1 MIFEGVVSSEG
12 TETMFTGVGEGIS
25 KVMRFDMVSDIPGG
39 LVGHVETYSACKHST
54 LSLGHVFFKVFG
66 C

>member
-1 MIFEGVVSSEG
+1 MIFEGVVGSER

-25 KVMRFDMVSDIPGG
+25 KVMRLHVVSDIPGG
-39 LVGHVETYSACKHST
+39 LVRHVETYSTREPST
-54 LSLGHVFFKVFG
+54 LSFGHVFFEVLG